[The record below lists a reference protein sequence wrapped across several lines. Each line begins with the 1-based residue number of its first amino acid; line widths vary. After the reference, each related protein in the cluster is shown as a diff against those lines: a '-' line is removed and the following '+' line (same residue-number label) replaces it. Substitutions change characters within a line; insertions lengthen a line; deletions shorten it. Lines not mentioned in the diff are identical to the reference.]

1 MKRLDY
7 LALGLPLAAA
17 LCVHQAC
24 STDDSTG
31 LGPGEGGGTASG
43 EGGEGAASSSG
54 MGGEGAASSSGT
66 GAGTS
71 SGTGGS
77 SSSSG
82 GPDASFDA
90 DFTYDAPYY
99 DAGLEDACV
108 DETAEAQPVP
118 LDIYFLLDASTSMS
132 SPAGFGAAGDCNAVP
147 PFNTPSVNSK
157 WCKAV
162 NAMAGYVSD
171 PLAAGNQAAVQY
183 FKHYSNHNCNGNGY
197 NVPAVPLGLLPGNYS
212 GHAQTFVTQNN
223 AGLNW
228 AYPWSNTPTE
238 GALRGLA
245 SFTAANTTPGRV
257 IIGVLVTDGVPS
269 ACSTSNSTLSGI
281 TQTHFNNTGIH
292 TFIVGMDGANFNS
305 LEAWASYTGALS
317 HPDGPNNSCGNGPGP
332 CHHYNVG
339 NGNPAVFVD
348 ALLAIQNAVL
358 GCTFQI
364 PQPSQGVLD
373 PNLVIVEYYP
383 NGQPPAVVLP
393 RVMHQSQCNGDGW
406 YYDNNTN
413 PTVINLCPASCNTV
427 QADPNAQIKIRIA
440 CQGS

>member
-17 LCVHQAC
+17 LCVQQAC
-24 STDDSTG
+24 STDDTATDPG
-31 LGPGEGGGTASG
+31 LGGGGGTASG
-43 EGGEGAASSSG
+43 DGGGGAGASSG
-54 MGGEGAASSSGT
+54 IGGG

-71 SGTGGS
+71 SGTGGGTS
-77 SSSSG
+77 SGTGGSTSSSG

-90 DFTYDAPYY
+90 DFAYDAPSY

-132 SPAGFGAAGDCNAVP
+132 SPAGYGAAGDCNAVP
-147 PFNTPSVNSK
+147 PFTTPSVNSR

-183 FKHYSNHNCNGNGY
+183 FDTYGSDSCSGAGY
-197 NVPAVPLGLLPGNYS
+197 NTPTVGLGLLPGNYS
-212 GHAQTFVTQNN
+212 GHAQTFVTANG
-223 AGLNW
+223 GLNW
-228 AYPWSNTPTE
+228 AYPHSNTPTE
-238 GALRGLA
+238 GALNGLA
-245 SFTAANTTPGRV
+245 QFTAANVTPGRV
-257 IIGVLVTDGVPS
+257 IIGILVTDGVPS
-269 ACSTSNSTLSGI
+269 ACSTSDNTLAGI
-281 TQTHFNNTGIH
+281 TQSHFNNTGIH
-292 TFIVGMDGANFNS
+292 TFIVGMDGANFTR
-305 LEAWASYTGALS
+305 LENWASYTGALS
-317 HPDGPNNSCGNGPGP
+317 HPDGPNDSCGDGNGP

-358 GCTFQI
+358 SCTFAI

-383 NGQPPAVVLP
+383 NGQPPAQVLP
-393 RVMHQSQCNGDGW
+393 RVMNQGLCNGDGW

-413 PTVINLCPASCNTV
+413 PTVINLCPASCTTV
-427 QADPNAQIKIRIA
+427 QADANAQLKIRIA